1 MKKLLFTLSV
11 LLCVASQVS
20 ASCAWILWSN
30 YQGPSNLLTYQFLPM
45 GGYETKELCEKEVTA
60 TVNRELEKQGV
71 IKPGSLLCLPDTID
85 PRDSKQSN

>member
-1 MKKLLFTLSV
+1 MRKLWAILV
-11 LLCVASQVS
+11 LLTCFASPVS
-20 ASCAWILWSN
+20 AGCAWILWSN

-60 TVNRELEKQGV
+60 TVNRDLEKQGI

-85 PRDSKQSN
+85 PRDTKQSN